1 MFPRYRK
8 DCSVSYCWVRTWLLR
23 KRVGVTNSLLLCSGQ
38 IGGCWRGAV
47 SPPGSQEQYSSATVT
62 RSDCSPACLDYF
74 MLKELKRRATSLN
87 LLNSGEF
94 RISSLPYPAPC
105 LPFTGQK
112 EKGKL
117 VIAASSDLPEL
128 TLPHHLQVKKQ
139 GKETGDVLLL
149 SIKMLIS
156 CCTVNK
162 WAHFEIGHRSRHYEK
177 KRHMKALK
185 VSKETSRAG
194 PSWRSKHQP
203 FSKMMTAVIW
213 ANSAC
218 RLGTRTFMK
227 MLWNSDF
234 KHKRETKF
242 WVSSPQRG

>member
-1 MFPRYRK
+1 MFPRYKK

-23 KRVGVTNSLLLCSGQ
+23 KRVGLTNSLLICSGQ
-38 IGGCWRGAV
+38 IGGSWTGAV

-74 MLKELKRRATSLN
+74 MLKELKRRPTSLN

-94 RISSLPYPAPC
+94 RISSLPYPTPC

-117 VIAASSDLPEL
+117 VIGASSDLPEL

-139 GKETGDVLLL
+139 GKETGEVLLL

-156 CCTVNK
+156 CYTVNK
-162 WAHFEIGHRSRHYEK
+162 WAHFEIGHRSRQSMRKRGTWKLWKSVK
-177 KRHMKALK
+177 KRAELDP
-185 VSKETSRAG
+185 AG
-194 PSWRSKHQP
+194 GLSTNHSPRRWLQ
-203 FSKMMTAVIW
+203 
-213 ANSAC
+213 
-218 RLGTRTFMK
+218 
-227 MLWNSDF
+227 
-234 KHKRETKF
+234 
-242 WVSSPQRG
+242 SSGQIVPAD